1 MESKREQAFVG
12 LFVLVATGLLVF
24 VVFLLSGTME
34 SGNVPY
40 HAYFKNAGGVAP
52 GTEVH
57 YAGGPPVGRVKKVVA
72 DPKDPTRMEIDFDVS
87 PDVPVK
93 TDSAVTITSSSPLGD
108 NFLGIIPGTA
118 AAPRAPK
125 NSTVKA
131 IDFTSLDDIKAML
144 ATLGPSATK
153 LLDNMNDRVA
163 ALQITID
170 RVNDLLNDQNRAHIS
185 GTMANLDGML
195 QEDRPLVHSTLGH
208 VNDASAKMSPLI
220 DNLQKATTQANDVL
234 AHVDA
239 MLAEDRPDIHQAVVN
254 LRQALASVNTLT
266 DQLNHTMDANAEN
279 LDEIIDNLRHVTDNL
294 NSFTETIKTR
304 PYTLIRSSGEKPHAP
319 GQAPPQ

>member
-34 SGNVPY
+34 GGNIPY
-40 HAYFKNAGGVAP
+40 HSYFKNAGGLAP

-72 DPKDPTRMEIDFDVS
+72 DPKDPTHMEIDFDVN

-108 NFLGIIPGTA
+108 NFLGIIPGTTA
-118 AAPRAPK
+118 ASRAPK
-125 NSTVKA
+125 DSVVKA

-239 MLAEDRPDIHQAVVN
+239 MLAEDRPDIHQAVIN
-254 LRQALASVNTLT
+254 LRQALASVNQLT

>member
-40 HAYFKNAGGVAP
+40 HAYFKNAGGLAP

-57 YAGGPPVGRVKKVVA
+57 YAGGPPVGRVKKVMD
-72 DPKDPTRMEIDFDVS
+72 DPKDPTRMEVDFDVS

-170 RVNDLLNDQNRAHIS
+170 RVNDLLNDTNRAHIS

-195 QEDRPLVHSTLGH
+195 QENRPVIRSALGH
-208 VNDASAKMSPLI
+208 VNDASAKMGPLI

-234 AHVDA
+234 SHVDA
-239 MLAEDRPDIHQAVVN
+239 MLAEDRPDIRQAVIN

>member
-40 HAYFKNAGGVAP
+40 HAYFKNAGGLAP

-57 YAGGPPVGRVKKVVA
+57 YAGGPPVGRVKKVMD

-118 AAPRAPK
+118 GAPRAPK